1 MRASRSSVE
10 TMVQSEQGPKEML
23 EARRRDLLARL
34 RRDIREATGEVS
46 TRRSDDVL
54 DSADDSEAM
63 HEAGLRFALIHMTSE
78 MLSRIDNALARIAEN
93 RYGSCEAC
101 GEAIGESRLRA
112 IPFAV
117 RCRNCEEIQEATRRR
132 IPGSEYL
139 SRSLFRL

>member
-10 TMVQSEQGPKEML
+10 TMVQSEQNPKEML

-34 RRDIREATGEVS
+34 QRDIREATGEVS

-78 MLSRIDNALARIAEN
+78 MLSRIDNAIAGSPRIDMARVRRA
-93 RYGSCEAC
+93 
-101 GEAIGESRLRA
+101 ESRLASRGSARFRSRCAVATAKRSRRPHAATFRA
-112 IPFAV
+112 ASI
-117 RCRNCEEIQEATRRR
+117 
-132 IPGSEYL
+132 
-139 SRSLFRL
+139 

>member
-10 TMVQSEQGPKEML
+10 TMVQSEQSPKEML

-46 TRRSDDVL
+46 TGRSDDVL

-93 RYGSCEAC
+93 RYGSCVRLAERRLAKR
-101 GEAIGESRLRA
+101 GSARFRSRCAVATAKRSRRPHAAAFRA
-112 IPFAV
+112 ASI
-117 RCRNCEEIQEATRRR
+117 
-132 IPGSEYL
+132 
-139 SRSLFRL
+139 

>member
-10 TMVQSEQGPKEML
+10 TMVQSEQSPKEML

-54 DSADDSEAM
+54 DSADNSEAM

-93 RYGSCEAC
+93 RYGSCEAA
-101 GEAIGESRLRA
+101 ERRLASRGSARFRSRCAVATAKRSRRPHAAAFRA
-112 IPFAV
+112 ASI
-117 RCRNCEEIQEATRRR
+117 
-132 IPGSEYL
+132 
-139 SRSLFRL
+139 